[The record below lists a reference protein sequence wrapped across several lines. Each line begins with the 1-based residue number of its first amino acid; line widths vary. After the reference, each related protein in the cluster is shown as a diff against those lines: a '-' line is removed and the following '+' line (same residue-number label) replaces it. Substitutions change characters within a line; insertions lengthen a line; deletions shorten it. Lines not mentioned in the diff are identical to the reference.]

1 MTLIVGCSRKALENR
16 RGGIFPKF
24 TPARVMKGTF
34 RGQTREA
41 TRETQWITQVLTL
54 RASLSNT
61 PLSLVS
67 GHFPNTAWPANSYL
81 RPPQGYTETVMRGSR
96 GGSKTRLGFS
106 EAI

>member
-1 MTLIVGCSRKALENR
+1 MTLIVGCSRKALDNR
-16 RGGIFPKF
+16 RGGICPKF
-24 TPARVMKGTF
+24 TLERVMEETF

-67 GHFPNTAWPANSYL
+67 GHFPNTAWPAN
-81 RPPQGYTETVMRGSR
+81 
-96 GGSKTRLGFS
+96 
-106 EAI
+106 I